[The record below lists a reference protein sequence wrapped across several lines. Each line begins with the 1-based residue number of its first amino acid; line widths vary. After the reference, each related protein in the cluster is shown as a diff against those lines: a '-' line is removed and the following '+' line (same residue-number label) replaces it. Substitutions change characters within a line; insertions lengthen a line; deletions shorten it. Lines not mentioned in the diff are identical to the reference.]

1 LAIRSSLEGTSPT
14 MDPSNLKLGELRIS
28 TMVVTADL
36 GTTLNLQR
44 LLDHFHE
51 VAIPLTWPAEGF
63 LKVEYKPIFL
73 AKENAS
79 AMELQKAKLKAKA
92 QEKIIIGTC
101 SRDELTKRKK
111 SKNIFFNQ
119 STLVVRRQYDT
130 TKDGYP
136 VFKEV
141 NIKLFKNGG
150 IQMTGI
156 PSDQFAQ
163 DTLAWLATMLQ
174 TFSVPVLDGKP
185 KPHRY
190 SIQLIN
196 SDYQVNG
203 NINRERLHEILVNEY
218 NLFSSF
224 ESTIYQGCDT
234 KYFYN
239 EAAPINAPEG
249 ICPCGDTLCAGN
261 GDGRTLG
268 QCKEITI
275 SPFHTGSIIIT
286 GARRFE
292 QIQKAYVFMNKILTR
307 HCHDIIKPFP
317 EKKTV
322 STSAS
327 SSSATK
333 KAKATKI
340 TTKRKAASASAEIS
354 AAH

>member
-1 LAIRSSLEGTSPT
+1 
-14 MDPSNLKLGELRIS
+14 MDPSELKISPLRIS
-28 TMVVTADL
+28 TMVVTAHL
-36 GTTLNLQR
+36 GTSINLQKLMELFYER
-44 LLDHFHE
+44 
-51 VAIPLTWPAEGF
+51 AIPLSWPGEGF
-63 LKVEYKPIFL
+63 LKVEYKPIL
-73 AKENAS
+73 TVKPDATPTEIQRAK
-79 AMELQKAKLKAKA
+79 QRAKQ
-92 QEKIIIGTC
+92 QEKIIVGTC

-119 STLVVRRQYDT
+119 STLVVRRQYAT
-130 TKDGYP
+130 AESGNP

-156 PSDQFAQ
+156 PSDPFAQ
-163 DTLAWLATMLQ
+163 ETLAWLAKELG
-174 TFSVPVLDGKP
+174 TFSESVLDSEA

-203 NINRERLHEILVNEY
+203 SINRERLHEVLTEQY
-218 NLFSSF
+218 NLFSLF

-239 EAAPINAPEG
+239 EAAPPDAPEG
-249 ICPCGDTLCAGN
+249 ICPCGKTVCLGN

-275 SPFHTGSIIIT
+275 SPFHTGSVIIT

-292 QIQKAYVFMNKILTR
+292 QIEKAYVYINKILVKHSR
-307 HCHDIIKPFP
+307 EVIKPFA
-317 EKKTV
+317 EKSKT
-322 STSAS
+322 
-327 SSSATK
+327 K
-333 KAKATKI
+333 
-340 TTKRKAASASAEIS
+340 
-354 AAH
+354 

>member
-1 LAIRSSLEGTSPT
+1 
-14 MDPSNLKLGELRIS
+14 MDPSTLTIGTLRVS
-28 TMVVTADL
+28 TMVVTAHL
-36 GTTLNLQR
+36 GTTIH
-44 LLDHFHE
+44 LLKLLELFHE
-51 VAIPLTWPAEGF
+51 RAIPLTWPAEGF
-63 LKVEYKPIFL
+63 LKVEYKPIL
-73 AKENAS
+73 TCKPDATTAEQQRAK
-79 AMELQKAKLKAKA
+79 QRAKA
-92 QEKIIIGTC
+92 QEKILIGTC

-119 STLVVRRQYDT
+119 STLVVRRQYAT
-130 TKDGYP
+130 APDGSP

-156 PSDQFAQ
+156 PSDPFAQ
-163 DTLAWLATMLQ
+163 DTIQWLAKQLTL
-174 TFSVPVLDGKP
+174 FSEPVLEGPP

-203 NINRERLHEILVNEY
+203 SIHREKLHEILIRDY

-239 EAAPINAPEG
+239 EAAPADAPEG
-249 ICPCGDTLCAGN
+249 ICPCGETLCTGT
-261 GDGRTLG
+261 GDGRTIG

-292 QIQKAYVFMNKILTR
+292 QIEKAYVFMNKILVK
-307 HCHDIIKPFP
+307 HCREVIKPFTDA
-317 EKKTV
+317 EKKGRA
-322 STSAS
+322 SKATSVALQPAISEKPAAS
-327 SSSATK
+327 EKPVASLK
-333 KAKATKI
+333 LKAKKSPVTKV
-340 TTKRKAASASAEIS
+340 
-354 AAH
+354 